1 MGDVLYFA
9 AAEAPVGGPMTY
21 YGGRTTS
28 VDLCSVSGCKPNYL
42 TYNAPPDPNVSSAE
56 GSADAGVI
64 TMKIP
69 AAALGNP
76 TSSSL
81 LEQAMAFVVASP
93 QSGVVPQNNGT
104 DFADIAPL
112 QLEGTKTVNVRFGA
126 AGAVAPAVVA
136 PGSGSG
142 SGGSAP
148 GGGTLAATGLGT
160 ALPLAAVLLVLTGL
174 LVARRRRTP

>member
-1 MGDVLYFA
+1 
-9 AAEAPVGGPMTY
+9 
-21 YGGRTTS
+21 
-28 VDLCSVSGCKPNYL
+28 
-42 TYNAPPDPNVSSAE
+42 
-56 GSADAGVI
+56 
-64 TMKIP
+64 MKIP

-142 SGGSAP
+142 GSAP
-148 GGGTLAATGLGT
+148 GGGNLAATGLGT
-160 ALPLAAVLLVLTGL
+160 ALPAAAVLLLLAGL
-174 LVARRRRTP
+174 VVARRRRTP